1 MLIHSRTTKTIFTL
15 LVIKLTL
22 AVFNYTMLI
31 RKEEVIVMKT
41 QSRLMDVVKTNYM
54 VIVIALLGIF
64 AFLSAI
70 LVAWPAVAY
79 LAAKL
84 FG

>member
-1 MLIHSRTTKTIFTL
+1 
-15 LVIKLTL
+15 
-22 AVFNYTMLI
+22 
-31 RKEEVIVMKT
+31 MKA

-54 VIVIALLGIF
+54 VLVIAFLAIF

-79 LAAKL
+79 LAVKL

>member
-1 MLIHSRTTKTIFTL
+1 MIEYLCRKGKF
-15 LVIKLTL
+15 KLG
-22 AVFNYTMLI
+22 
-31 RKEEVIVMKT
+31 RKVVGMKA

-54 VIVIALLGIF
+54 VLVIALLAIF

>member
-1 MLIHSRTTKTIFTL
+1 
-15 LVIKLTL
+15 
-22 AVFNYTMLI
+22 
-31 RKEEVIVMKT
+31 
-41 QSRLMDVVKTNYM
+41 MDVIKTNYL
-54 VIVIALLGIF
+54 VLVIALLGIL
-64 AFLSAI
+64 AFLLAI

>member
-1 MLIHSRTTKTIFTL
+1 MTYNYYEEMRFRRRRKV
-15 LVIKLTL
+15 VI
-22 AVFNYTMLI
+22 
-31 RKEEVIVMKT
+31 MKA
-41 QSRLMDVVKTNYM
+41 QSRILDVVKANYM
-54 VIVIALLGIF
+54 ILVIALLGVF
-64 AFLSAI
+64 AFVSAI